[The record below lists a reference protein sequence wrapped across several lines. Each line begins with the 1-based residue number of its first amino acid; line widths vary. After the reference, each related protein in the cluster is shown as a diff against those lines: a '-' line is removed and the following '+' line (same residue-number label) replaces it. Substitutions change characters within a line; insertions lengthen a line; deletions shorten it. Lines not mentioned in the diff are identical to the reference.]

1 MTPKVNWMYIE
12 LGVPLFILSI
22 GLSLRASQWV
32 NMITSNGWLQQ
43 LTFPLVLG
51 LLVLVFELTK
61 LSKMRVHAL
70 LGLVIILNGLWI
82 EALIEPGDY
91 L

>member
-32 NMITSNGWLQQ
+32 NMITSKKTNG
-43 LTFPLVLG
+43 P
-51 LLVLVFELTK
+51 
-61 LSKMRVHAL
+61 SPS
-70 LGLVIILNGLWI
+70 ILI
-82 EALIEPGDY
+82 MPGRDHFFIHY
-91 L
+91 KK